1 MLFWFAS
8 QSSDR
13 VSVTIGWCT
22 VPSFFGTSTR
32 SSQGGN
38 PFVTSFWKNP
48 GLPMPAWNRSMVT
61 GRARMCG
68 SITGAMAS

>member
-1 MLFWFAS
+1 MVFWLAI

-13 VSVTIGWCT
+13 VSVTSGWCT

-32 SSQGGN
+32 SSHAGK
-38 PFVTSFWKNP
+38 PFETSFWMNP
-48 GLPMPAWNRSMVT
+48 FLPMPAGYRSIVI

-68 SITGAMAS
+68 SIIGAIAS